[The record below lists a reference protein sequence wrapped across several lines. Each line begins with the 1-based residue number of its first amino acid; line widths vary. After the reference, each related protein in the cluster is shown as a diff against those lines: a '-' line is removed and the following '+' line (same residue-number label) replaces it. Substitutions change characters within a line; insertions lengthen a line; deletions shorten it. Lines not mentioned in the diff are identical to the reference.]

1 MPEGA
6 RDRLF
11 GASQAAPLVA
21 GVDGCKGGWVAVY
34 FPNRRPGD
42 ARLLKVPHFADLLD
56 TATDLQVLAVDM
68 PMGLPE
74 LIGPS
79 GRGPEQAVRK
89 LLGPRQSSVFS
100 VPSRAAVFCEDYRE
114 ACDVA
119 QQTSQPPRKV
129 SKQCFY
135 LFPKMREVDAVL
147 TPQSEDRI
155 FEVHPEVAFWRLN
168 DGVPMSLPKKVKSQ
182 ANGPGLDQRQ
192 ELLQSYGFTSAF
204 LEQKRPA
211 GVGLDDLLDAAV
223 NSLIAMRILSG
234 EARAFPTDFVR
245 DGKGLR
251 MAIWA

>member
-1 MPEGA
+1 MSGA
-6 RDRLF
+6 
-11 GASQAAPLVA
+11 AQAAPLVA

-34 FPNRRPGD
+34 FPNRHPGE
-42 ARLLKVPHFADLLD
+42 AKLLKVTQFADLLAPD
-56 TATDLQVLAVDM
+56 PDLKVLAVDM
-68 PMGLPE
+68 PMGLPAH
-74 LIGPS
+74 IGPD
-79 GRGPEQAVRK
+79 GRGPEKAVRK
-89 LLGPRQSSVFS
+89 LLGERQSSVFS
-100 VPSRAAVFCEDYRE
+100 VPSRAAVFCTDYRE

-119 QQTSQPPRKV
+119 QQTSEPARKV

-135 LFPKMREVDAVL
+135 LFPKIREVDAVL
-147 TPQSEDRI
+147 TPRSENRI

-168 DGVPMSLPKKVKSQ
+168 DGAPMSLPKKVKSR

-192 ELLQSYGFTSAF
+192 ALLQKYGFTSAF

-211 GVGLDDLLDAAV
+211 GVGRDDLLDAAV